1 MLPSILQQT
10 EGLSC
15 IPAEKCDVSKIQPLA
30 MRMRPDTVDEIVGQS
45 HILNSDSLLY
55 KMIANDTM
63 YSILLYGPPG
73 TGKTTIANVIAK
85 TTQANFEQLNAVAA
99 GKKDI
104 ELVCSKARKEL
115 DENQTRTILFIDEIH
130 RFNKAQQ
137 DYLLPFVENGT
148 VILIGA
154 TTENPYFEVNP
165 ALVSRSVLFE
175 LKPIEPDDIK
185 KLINRALSDKEK
197 GLGDKCQT
205 IDDDALSLLAEQAN
219 GDIRHALSLLELAS
233 LNTVNQNITSDDV
246 KAVIQ
251 KPHINYDKNGDKH
264 YDTISAFIKSM
275 RGSDP
280 DAVLYYLAKMIESG
294 EDPKF
299 IARRIMICASEDVSN
314 ADPMAIVIATNASMA
329 VERIGMPEG
338 RIILAQAALY
348 VAMSPKSNSA
358 ITGIDNA
365 LDYVRRHPSND
376 QPDYLKDAHYKSAAK
391 LGHGV
396 GYMYPHDYQNH
407 YVLQKYLPDS
417 VNERFYKNS
426 HVGYEKQQAD
436 YLNSIINIA
445 IETSEQNKE

>member
-1 MLPSILQQT
+1 MN
-10 EGLSC
+10 
-15 IPAEKCDVSKIQPLA
+15 KIQPLA
-30 MRMRPDTVDEIVGQS
+30 DRMRPVTVDEIVGQS
-45 HILNSDSLLY
+45 HILNDDSLLH
-55 KMIANDTM
+55 KMIVNDAI

-85 TTQANFEQLNAVAA
+85 TTQANFEKLNAVAA

-104 ELVCSKARKEL
+104 ETVCTKAKKDL
-115 DENQTRTILFIDEIH
+115 DENQKRTILFIDEIH

-175 LKPIEPDDIK
+175 LRPIEPEDIK
-185 KLINRALSDKEK
+185 ILINRALTDASR
-197 GLGDKCQT
+197 GIGDRNQT
-205 IDDDALSLLAEQAN
+205 IDEDALTLLADQAN
-219 GDIRHALSLLELAS
+219 GDIRHALSMLELAS
-233 LNTVNQNITSDDV
+233 LNAKQSNITSDDV

-251 KPHINYDKNGDKH
+251 KPHIHYDKDGDKH

-314 ADPMAIVIATNASMA
+314 ADPIAIVIATNASLA

-348 VAMSPKSNSA
+348 IAMAPKSNSA
-358 ITGIDNA
+358 ITGIDSA
-365 LDYVRRHPSND
+365 LEYVRSHPTND
-376 QPDYLKDAHYKSAAK
+376 QPDHLKDAHYKSAAK

-396 GYMYPHDYQNH
+396 GYRYPHDFMSH
-407 YVLQKYLPDS
+407 YCPQQYLPDS
-417 VNERFYKNS
+417 VVGQRFYKNS
-426 HVGYEKQQAD
+426 HNGYEDVQAS
-436 YLNSIINIA
+436 YLNNVRNNW
-445 IETSEQNKE
+445 QPPH

>member
-1 MLPSILQQT
+1 
-10 EGLSC
+10 
-15 IPAEKCDVSKIQPLA
+15 
-30 MRMRPDTVDEIVGQS
+30 
-45 HILNSDSLLY
+45 
-55 KMIANDTM
+55 M
-63 YSILLYGPPG
+63 YSIILYGPPG

-85 TTQANFEQLNAVAA
+85 TTHANFEQLNAVAA

-104 ELVCSKARKEL
+104 EMVCSKARQDL
-115 DENQTRTILFIDEIH
+115 DENQIRTILFIDEIH

-175 LKPIEPDDIK
+175 LKPIEVGDIQR
-185 KLINRALSDKEK
+185 LITKA
-197 GLGDKCQT
+197 LGDKDKGIGDKNQT
-205 IDDDALSLLAEQAN
+205 IESQALTILSEQAN
-219 GDIRHALSLLELAS
+219 GDARYALSILELAS
-233 LNTVNQNITSDDV
+233 LNAGSVITSADV
-246 KAVIQ
+246 EAVIQ
-251 KPHINYDKNGDKH
+251 RPHIHYDKDGDKH

-280 DAVLYYLAKMIESG
+280 DATLYYLAKMIESG

-299 IARRIMICASEDVSN
+299 IARRIMIAASEDVSN
-314 ADPMAIVIATNASMA
+314 ADPMAIVVATNASLA

-338 RIILAQAALY
+338 RIILSQAALY
-348 VAMSPKSNSA
+348 VAMAPKSNSA

-365 LDYVRRHPSND
+365 IEYIKRHPSND

-396 GYMYPHDYQNH
+396 GYIYPHDYPNH
-407 YVLQKYLPDS
+407 YVLQQYLPDY
-417 VNERFYKNS
+417 VKERFYKNS
-426 HVGYEKQQAD
+426 HVGYEAQQAE
-436 YLNSIINIA
+436 YLNSVRMA
-445 IETSEQNKE
+445 AYDAYKKEG